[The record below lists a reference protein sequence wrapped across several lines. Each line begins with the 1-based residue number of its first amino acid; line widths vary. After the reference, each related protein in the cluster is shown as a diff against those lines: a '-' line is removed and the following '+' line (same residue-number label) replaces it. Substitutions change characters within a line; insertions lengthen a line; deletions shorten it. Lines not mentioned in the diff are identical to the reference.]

1 MVEVDANHYQI
12 VKDSLAGKRAVDE
25 QTFASMT
32 ILNERLQRL
41 KNLDKS
47 FNNVTLS
54 PAAKKLKSQG
64 NMVAVR

>member
-1 MVEVDANHYQI
+1 MVEVDANHCQI
-12 VKDSLAGKRAVDE
+12 VRDSLAGKRAVDE